1 MNTNKIFEILEIDT
15 DSTDI
20 EIKKSFRRLLFKYHP
35 DIAKNNQDSDDKK
48 INLIIEAYK
57 NALIYSQKRQETLQN
72 DLKANFKKY
81 FNVDLH
87 LPFEKES
94 IYWLVIS
101 IFDKIN
107 DIFYSLEFTQ
117 FLKGLI
123 VYLFNETKNLE
134 FETYFDSDID
144 KNGIED
150 KNNMEE
156 VKTIFLAILNLVEG
170 RYDALTKV
178 YNEEYNIESLRK
190 SFVQYITNILKEDNY
205 LSYRYSIN
213 SKHNTLLN
221 DIVQSYKKV
230 SFDIYK
236 KEINLAF

>member
-1 MNTNKIFEILEIDT
+1 M
-15 DSTDI
+15 
-20 EIKKSFRRLLFKYHP
+20 
-35 DIAKNNQDSDDKK
+35 
-48 INLIIEAYK
+48 
-57 NALIYSQKRQETLQN
+57 
-72 DLKANFKKY
+72 
-81 FNVDLH
+81 
-87 LPFEKES
+87 
-94 IYWLVIS
+94 
-101 IFDKIN
+101 
-107 DIFYSLEFTQ
+107 
-117 FLKGLI
+117 
-123 VYLFNETKNLE
+123 E

-236 KEINLAF
+236 KEINSILVITEIFVEERFYNRLWEIRSEHTNRS